1 MGIILNC
8 SLISID
14 IYIMG
19 SCLSSS
25 HPEVVLLPLV
35 TSSTAGKSKA
45 TTTPI
50 VHWIKRRYACKL
62 ELLAEKRGPTT
73 QHVLPSIFLLNSYP
87 SFTIFTIC
95 FIKFCGPKF
104 LGCCRSNQVVY
115 SVNHKRKKE
124 SCPKNTLV
132 SLESYL

>member
-1 MGIILNC
+1 
-8 SLISID
+8 
-14 IYIMG
+14 MG

-73 QHVLPSIFLLNSYP
+73 LCTCKCAYVGYLAGVKRNPQ
-87 SFTIFTIC
+87 
-95 FIKFCGPKF
+95 
-104 LGCCRSNQVVY
+104 SNR
-115 SVNHKRKKE
+115 N
-124 SCPKNTLV
+124 
-132 SLESYL
+132 